1 MSFEKP
7 LVQDAYSIPVGGRQ
21 HEYYVTREWLTLYR
35 PMAAN
40 SRENPPTTPNTLAT
54 ACCAKMDAAVASDKN
69 RMPKT
74 ASGLSANASRR
85 RTGVIRNESP
95 AIVDHIRDAH

>member
-1 MSFEKP
+1 
-7 LVQDAYSIPVGGRQ
+7 
-21 HEYYVTREWLTLYR
+21 
-35 PMAAN
+35 
-40 SRENPPTTPNTLAT
+40 
-54 ACCAKMDAAVASDKN
+54 VASDKN